1 MAGDH
6 SERIHHAVFQIL
18 ELLHGNRDLNHMYA
32 SIRSILEALPLPEEQ
47 VSVEGQNDL
56 LKAWL
61 NIDHRL
67 RTAMF
72 GILGFAEILQEELT
86 EADARWKVEQIIQS
100 ARKMNAELEQAV
112 KIFVPGEKLP
122 AETDTGPDILP
133 VPEPEQE
140 RKRRRRPKSAGK
152 VLPKVLIV
160 EDNIVNLNLLMIYIR
175 KYCHIFSTKNAK
187 SAIELVQKEKID
199 AILMDIHLGEGMNG
213 IQAMHE
219 IRKQPGYEHIP
230 IIAVTAYAGMG
241 ARDSY
246 LREGFTEFISKPIN
260 RAEIREVMEKLFR

>member
-1 MAGDH
+1 MAEDH
-6 SERIHHAVFQIL
+6 SERIHHAVFQIM
-18 ELLHGNRDLNHMYA
+18 EMLHGSRDLNNMYI
-32 SIRSILEALPLPEEQ
+32 SIRKILEELPPPD
-47 VSVEGQNDL
+47 EGISDSGRSDM
-56 LKAWL
+56 LKTWL
-61 NIDHRL
+61 NVDHRL

-72 GILGFAEILQEELT
+72 GILGFSEILQEELKDT
-86 EADARWKVEQIIQS
+86 DARWKVEQIIRS
-100 ARKMNAELEQAV
+100 ARQMNTELEQAV
-112 KIFVPGEKLP
+112 KIFIPGERLS
-122 AETDTGPDILP
+122 ETDTEPDINP
-133 VPEPEQE
+133 VPEQAEDKKSRQ
-140 RKRRRRPKSAGK
+140 RPKSAGK

-175 KYCHIFSTKNAK
+175 KYCHIFSTKNAR

-219 IRKQPGYEHIP
+219 IRKQPGYEQIP